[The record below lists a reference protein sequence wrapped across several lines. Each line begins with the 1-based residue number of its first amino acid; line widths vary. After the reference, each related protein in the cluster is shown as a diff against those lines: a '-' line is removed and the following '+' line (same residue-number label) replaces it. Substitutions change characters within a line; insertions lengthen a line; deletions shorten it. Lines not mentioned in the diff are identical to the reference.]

1 MISDA
6 DGPVVVGEALE
17 KRFGEG
23 AVAVQALRGVSV
35 TLERGTFTAIMGP
48 SGSGKSTLMHLL
60 AGLDRPS
67 AGDVWL
73 GTTKITALGD
83 ADLTRL
89 RRTRVGFVFQ
99 AFNLLPTL
107 STEEN
112 IVLPVRIAGQEID
125 NAWLDWLLIAVGL
138 QDRRK
143 HRPAQLSGGEQQRV
157 ALARALMSR
166 PAVVF
171 ADEPTGN
178 LDSHAG
184 EVILTMLRRAAD
196 DLGQTIALV
205 THDPAG
211 AAHADRILFLRD
223 GRLVHES
230 PRLTAA
236 QILDMQKA
244 LR

>member
-17 KRFGEG
+17 KRYGEG
-23 AVAVQALRGVSV
+23 EVAVQALRGVSV
-35 TLERGTFTAIMGP
+35 TLKRGTFTAIMGP

-73 GTTKITALGD
+73 GSTKITGLGD

-107 STEEN
+107 TAEEN
-112 IVLPVRIAGQEID
+112 IVLPTRIAGQEID
-125 NAWLDWLLIAVGL
+125 EPWLEWLLAAVGL
-138 QDRRK
+138 KERRK
-143 HRPAQLSGGEQQRV
+143 HRPPELSGGEQQRV

-184 EVILTMLRRAAD
+184 EIILGMLRRAVD

-205 THDPAG
+205 THDPNG

-223 GRLVHES
+223 GRLVKES

>member
-1 MISDA
+1 MISEA
-6 DGPVVVGEALE
+6 DVPVVVGDGLE
-17 KRFGEG
+17 KRYGDG
-23 AVAVQALRGVSV
+23 DVAVHALRGVSV
-35 TLERGTFTAIMGP
+35 KLERGTFTAIMGP

-60 AGLDRPS
+60 AGLDRPT

-73 GTTKITALGD
+73 GTTKLTTLGD
-83 ADLTRL
+83 GDLTRL

-107 STEEN
+107 TAEEN
-112 IVLPVRIAGQEID
+112 IVLPTRIAGQEID
-125 NAWLDWLLIAVGL
+125 KAWLEWLLVAVGL
-138 QDRRK
+138 ADRRK
-143 HRPAQLSGGEQQRV
+143 HRPPELSGGEQQRV

-178 LDSHAG
+178 LDTHAG
-184 EVILTMLRRAAD
+184 EIILTMLRRAVD
-196 DLGQTIALV
+196 DLGQTIAIV
-205 THDPAG
+205 THDPTG

-230 PRLTAA
+230 PRLTAP

>member
-1 MISDA
+1 V
-6 DGPVVVGEALE
+6 DGPAVVGSALT
-17 KRFGEG
+17 KRYGEG
-23 AVAVQALRGVSV
+23 EIAVDALRGVSV
-35 TLERGTFTAIMGP
+35 ELQRGSFTAIMGP

-73 GTTKITALGD
+73 GPTKLGDLGD

-89 RRTRVGFVFQ
+89 RRSRIGFVFQ
-99 AFNLLPTL
+99 AFNLLPMLTA
-107 STEEN
+107 EEN
-112 IVLPVRIAGQEID
+112 ILLPLRIAGKQID
-125 NAWLDWLLIAVGL
+125 RPWLEWLLVAVGL
-138 QDRRK
+138 QARRR
-143 HRPAQLSGGEQQRV
+143 HRPPELSGGEQQRV

-166 PAVVF
+166 PAIVF

-184 EVILTMLRRAAD
+184 ELILSMLRRACD
-196 DLGQTIALV
+196 DLAQTVAIV
-205 THDPAG
+205 THDPAA

-223 GRLVHES
+223 GQLVRET
-230 PRLTAA
+230 PRLSAA
-236 QILDMQKA
+236 EILDVLKA